1 MKPSALELQYR
12 AFRESLGD
20 IRIAEPL
27 TGCLRDGEHFF
38 GTGRRGRPRNFKRG
52 FLQIDLAKRRKP

>member
-20 IRIAEPL
+20 IRIAEPITAL
-27 TGCLRDGEHFF
+27 SRDDGVFI
-38 GTGRRGRPRNFKRG
+38 GTGRRGRPKNFKRG
-52 FLQIDLAKRRKP
+52 KIAINLARRIP